1 MPLKTLGKKPLVRD
15 DGHPHALVAQLD
27 RAHGY
32 EP

>member
-1 MPLKTLGKKPLVRD
+1 MKMDVFEMITASEAVY
-15 DGHPHALVAQLD
+15 ALVAQLD